1 MRILKKI
8 TGQREFSIFIIV
20 IVIFII
26 MSFVSPYFLTKINI
40 HSLLLS
46 LSVTAIIAVGMTNLL
61 ISGGF
66 DLSVGSVVGFTGM
79 LAALLVKNFG
89 LPTILSVIIT
99 LAIGALIGLF
109 HGLMV
114 AKVGINPFIVTLAG
128 LSLFRGLTYIVN
140 DGQQVAQLGN
150 VFEAIGQKEFLGI
163 QLPIYYAFVF
173 IIIGDFLLR
182 KNSFLRQNYFI
193 GGNENASR
201 LLGIQ
206 VDKVKIINY
215 VLMSTIAA
223 FAGVVMVSRM
233 GAAMVYAGTGLELKV
248 ITAVIIG
255 GASLSGGEGSAIGAF
270 LGSLIM
276 VLIINILSLLSISIY
291 WQTFVIGAILLLAV
305 TLDTLNMKRRERII
319 IKIPRQ

>member
-8 TGQREFSIFIIV
+8 TGQREFSIFAIV

-26 MSFVSPYFLTKINI
+26 MSFASPYFLTKINI

-46 LSVTAIIAVGMTNLL
+46 LSITAIIAVGMTNLL

-89 LPTILSVIIT
+89 LPIILSVIIT
-99 LAIGALIGLF
+99 LAVGALIGLF
-109 HGLMV
+109 NGLMI

-140 DGQQVAQLGN
+140 DGQQVAQLGK
-150 VFEAIGQKEFLGI
+150 VFEGIGQTVFLGI

-173 IIIGDFLLR
+173 IIMGDFLLR

-215 VLMSTIAA
+215 ILMSTITA
-223 FAGVVMVSRM
+223 FAGIVMVSRM
-233 GAAMVYAGTGLELKV
+233 GAAMVYAGTGLELHV

-276 VLIINILSLLSISIY
+276 VLIINMLSLLSVSIY
-291 WQTFVIGAILLLAV
+291 WQTFVIGAVLLVAV
-305 TLDTLNMKRRERII
+305 TLDTLNTKRKERII
-319 IKIPRQ
+319 IKIT

>member
-1 MRILKKI
+1 MRIFKKI

-26 MSFVSPYFLTKINI
+26 MSFASPYFLTKINI

-79 LAALLVKNFG
+79 IAALLVKDFG

-99 LAIGALIGLF
+99 LILGAIIGLF
-109 HGLMV
+109 NGLMV

-140 DGQQVAQLGN
+140 EGQQVAQLGD
-150 VFEAIGQKEFLGI
+150 VFEGIGQKVFLGI
-163 QLPIYYAFVF
+163 QLPIYYAFIF

-223 FAGVVMVSRM
+223 FAGIVMVSRM

-276 VLIINILSLLSISIY
+276 VLIINVLSLLNVSIY
-291 WQTFVIGAILLLAV
+291 WQTFVIGAVLLLAV
-305 TLDTLNMKRRERII
+305 TLDTLNVKRKERII
-319 IKIPRQ
+319 IKLPR